1 MRPSSGPR
9 ATASSSDQAR
19 AEEWFLDHGL
29 TYFVPELRQAVRE
42 ELRVRR
48 TAPVLA
54 AVLVLALGAGVA
66 IAWATGQV
74 SVAPA
79 TLVSLALLGGAA
91 YAVRR
96 LHVWPILRWA
106 LARTFGS
113 LFRLLPMTTRAL
125 PLLLLAITFLFVN
138 TEVWQVASGLPI
150 GRLWLVVVIFL
161 VLGVAFLLVRLPEE
175 VDKADDDVD
184 DDLLLEVCAGTP
196 VAGACRE
203 LVAEAGGDPAR
214 DPVRFAEVTG
224 YERWNLVLVLVVIQ
238 GVQVLLLTVSVFAF
252 LLLFGSLTMTSHVMD
267 SWIEAEVSG
276 LTPQLVKVSLFLA
289 AFSGLYLTVS
299 TVTDETYRDQFFG
312 DVMAELRRAVGVRAV
327 YLALR
332 QAEPAGAVTAGGE
345 PAPPAPAG

>member
-1 MRPSSGPR
+1 MPARHPTPP
-9 ATASSSDQAR
+9 TDDQAR
-19 AEEWFLDHGL
+19 AEEWFLEHGL
-29 TYFVPELRQAVRE
+29 TYFVPELRHAVRR

-54 AVLVLALGAGVA
+54 AVLLLALAVGVGT
-66 IAWATGQV
+66 AWATGEV

-79 TLVSLALLGGAA
+79 TLISLALLAVLA
-91 YAVRR
+91 YAVWR
-96 LHVWPILRWA
+96 LHVGPILRWA
-106 LARTFGS
+106 LGRTFGS

-125 PLLLLAITFLFVN
+125 PLLLLAITFLFIN
-138 TEVWQVASGLPI
+138 TEVWQVASELPI
-150 GRLWLVVVIFL
+150 GRLWLVVVLFL
-161 VLGVAFLLVRLPEE
+161 VLGIGFLLVRLPEE

-184 DDLLLEVCAGTP
+184 DELLLEVCTGTP

-203 LVAEAGGDPAR
+203 LVGAAERDPAR

-252 LLLFGSLTMTSHVMD
+252 LLLFGSLAMTTEVMD
-267 SWIEAEVSG
+267 SWIGARISG

-332 QAEPAGAVTAGGE
+332 ETQPDVTAAGGS
-345 PAPPAPAG
+345 APPAPAG